1 MQIVLNLQGHRLLAG
16 IRKTLSS
23 GSKEV
28 DEIKLEVDETWK
40 GFGKIAVFCVGKKC
54 QYTVVDEVTQTAK
67 IPAEVL
73 RNEAVIT
80 IGIVGFKDEAVMT
93 STLVAYQVEKGSVV
107 TIEDP
112 EPSIYAEILSR
123 YADLATRFNNI
134 IANAGDLTNNA
145 ELIDARVGA
154 DGVVYDTLGEA
165 VRTQAENND
174 RSIKSISNGYGF
186 VLSKTA
192 TANPTGVTELRSF
205 DTDLSEYAG
214 KEVMFEI
221 ICDSE
226 ICPNGL
232 SFLTFN
238 GINIEGKS
246 QATKYLPNT
255 KYVVVL
261 DSSFAEATK
270 SHAYGPFGSNG
281 DVKAEGNVEC
291 KLYPEYGKGSAK
303 NAENIAKNAEN
314 IAKNTDGIAK
324 NTDGIATLTNI
335 MDVDMIL
342 SKTATANPTGVTEL
356 RSFDTDL
363 SEYAGKE
370 VMFEI
375 ICDSE
380 ICPNGLSFLTFNGIN
395 IEGKSQA
402 TKYLPNTKYVVVLDS
417 SFAEATKSH
426 AYGPFGSNGDVKAEG
441 TISCYIYIG
450 ENALPFLVSK
460 NKEDIKKLKEEN
472 NNNRTLVGKT
482 LWTLGDSLCHNTW
495 QSYFKDIT
503 GCEWDADLN
512 ILSTKPIS
520 WGGTNSYAHADDG
533 TQARARNLASYK
545 DSKPIDIIIIEN
557 VNDHNENNNYGDIT
571 DPAFMRSQKISFDTG
586 KTSYGEAN
594 SYVEEHLLSYISGIE
609 SSKRLKATILD
620 FIFSNGTDITG
631 SKIQF
636 LTSAT
641 AAGTV
646 TITWDGKPFSVEV
659 SPGMSP
665 SDIAAAF
672 SMYSFGAGV
681 GDTVTGDTLVINYY
695 TITDK
700 RATFSGGNTG
710 VTALVSDATGIG
722 HIFEYFYGSS
732 ALEWEN
738 TEKWSRT
745 CTLYSSYKGLLEYL
759 TTEFPE
765 ANICWMTPWT
775 ASVDFSG
782 DEYKNSD
789 GSWSND
795 KFTFPYEGLFEI
807 QKNVC
812 DLFNIPVLELD
823 KKSGMNIMN
832 IETYFNSNNVHPKQI
847 GYQKYANTMA
857 NMIGKLY

>member
-16 IRKTLSS
+16 IRQTLSS

-40 GFGKIAVFCVGKKC
+40 GFGKIAVFCVEKKC
-54 QYTVVDEVTQTAK
+54 QYTVVDETTQTAK
-67 IPAEVL
+67 IPAEIL
-73 RNEAVIT
+73 KNEAVIT
-80 IGIVGFKDEAVMT
+80 IGMVGFKDEAVMT

-123 YADLATRFNNI
+123 YADLATRLNNI

-238 GINIEGKS
+238 GVNIEGKS

-270 SHAYGPFGSNG
+270 SHAYGP
-281 DVKAEGNVEC
+281 
-291 KLYPEYGKGSAK
+291 Y
-303 NAENIAKNAEN
+303 
-314 IAKNTDGIAK
+314 
-324 NTDGIATLTNI
+324 
-335 MDVDMIL
+335 
-342 SKTATANPTGVTEL
+342 
-356 RSFDTDL
+356 
-363 SEYAGKE
+363 
-370 VMFEI
+370 
-375 ICDSE
+375 
-380 ICPNGLSFLTFNGIN
+380 
-395 IEGKSQA
+395 
-402 TKYLPNTKYVVVLDS
+402 
-417 SFAEATKSH
+417 
-426 AYGPFGSNGDVKAEG
+426 GSNGDVKAEG

-520 WGGTNSYAHADDG
+520 WGGTNSHAYADDG

-732 ALEWEN
+732 ASEWEN

-795 KFTFPYEGLFEI
+795 KFTFPFEGLFEI

>member
-16 IRKTLSS
+16 IRQTLSS

-40 GFGKIAVFCVGKKC
+40 GFGKIAVFCVEKKC
-54 QYTVVDEVTQTAK
+54 QYTVVDETTQTAK
-67 IPAEVL
+67 IPAEIL
-73 RNEAVIT
+73 KNEAVIT
-80 IGIVGFKDEAVMT
+80 IGMVGFKDEAVMT

-123 YADLATRFNNI
+123 YADLATRLNNI

-238 GINIEGKS
+238 GVNIEGKS

-270 SHAYGPFGSNG
+270 SHAYGPYGSNG

-314 IAKNTDGIAK
+314 IAK

-380 ICPNGLSFLTFNGIN
+380 ICPNGLSFLTFNGVN

-426 AYGPFGSNGDVKAEG
+426 AYGPYGSNGDVKAEG

-520 WGGTNSYAHADDG
+520 WGGTNSHAYADDG

-732 ALEWEN
+732 ASEWEN

-795 KFTFPYEGLFEI
+795 KFTFPFEGLFEI

>member
-1 MQIVLNLQGHRLLAG
+1 MQIVLNLQGHKLLAG

-40 GFGKIAVFCVGKKC
+40 GFGKTAVFCVGKKC
-54 QYTVVDEVTQTAK
+54 QYAVVDEVTQTAK

-107 TIEDP
+107 TIEEP
-112 EPSIYAEILSR
+112 EPNIYAEILSR
-123 YADLATRFNNI
+123 YADLATRLNNI

-192 TANPTGVTELRSF
+192 TANPTGVTDLRSF

-232 SFLTFN
+232 FFLTFN
-238 GINIEGKS
+238 GLNIEGKDGK
-246 QATKYLPNT
+246 TKYLPNT

-261 DSSFAEATK
+261 GSSFAEATK
-270 SHAYGPFGSNG
+270 SYAYGLFGANG

-314 IAKNTDGIAK
+314 IA
-324 NTDGIATLTNI
+324 
-335 MDVDMIL
+335 
-342 SKTATANPTGVTEL
+342 
-356 RSFDTDL
+356 
-363 SEYAGKE
+363 
-370 VMFEI
+370 
-375 ICDSE
+375 
-380 ICPNGLSFLTFNGIN
+380 
-395 IEGKSQA
+395 
-402 TKYLPNTKYVVVLDS
+402 
-417 SFAEATKSH
+417 
-426 AYGPFGSNGDVKAEG
+426 
-441 TISCYIYIG
+441 
-450 ENALPFLVSK
+450 K

-520 WGGTNSYAHADDG
+520 WGGTNSHAYADDG

-732 ALEWEN
+732 ASEWEN

-765 ANICWMTPWT
+765 ANIYWMTPWT

-795 KFTFPYEGLFEI
+795 KFTFPFEGLFEI